1 MRTYEALYIIQPELG
16 EDDTQTVA
24 TGVEKLITDDGGA
37 IVRSEIWGKR
47 RLAYEVKGFAEGV
60 YVLVRFESNPTLID
74 QLKGSFRLNESIIRF
89 LVVSF
94 NLRALRLEIEQQ
106 KRSEAQAE
114 ARALSLQGRDSR
126 GGRDDDDDRDERRP
140 RPAPRAA
147 VAPKEDAAPVA
158 KEEDG
163 STEDAAPVSKTD
175 DGSTEDAAPDSK
187 ADDGASEQ
195 EAAEPT
201 KPVEA

>member
-16 EDDTQTVA
+16 EDDTQTLA

-47 RLAYEVKGFAEGV
+47 RLAYEVKGFADGV

-94 NLRALRLEIEQQ
+94 NTRTLRLEIEQQ

-126 GGRDDDDDRDERRP
+126 GGRDDDDDDRDERRP

-147 VAPKEDAAPVA
+147 APRAAAAPKEDATPVA
-158 KEEDG
+158 K
-163 STEDAAPVSKTD
+163 AD
-175 DGSTEDAAPDSK
+175 DGPTEDAAPDSK
-187 ADDGASEQ
+187 TDDGASEE

>member
-16 EDDTQTVA
+16 EDDIQTLA

-94 NLRALRLEIEQQ
+94 NVRALRLEIEQQ

-126 GGRDDDDDRDERRP
+126 GGRDDDDDDRDERRP

-158 KEEDG
+158 KADDG
-163 STEDAAPVSKTD
+163 PKEDAAPV
-175 DGSTEDAAPDSK
+175 AK
-187 ADDGASEQ
+187 ADDGASDEK
-195 EAAEPT
+195 AADPT

>member
-16 EDDTQTVA
+16 EDDIQTLA
-24 TGVEKLITDDGGA
+24 AGVEKLITDDGGA

-47 RLAYEVKGFAEGV
+47 RLAYEVNGFAEGV

-74 QLKGSFRLNESIIRF
+74 QLKGAFRLDESVIRF

-94 NLRALRLEIEQQ
+94 NPKTLRLEIEQQ

-126 GGRDDDDDRDERRP
+126 GGRDDDDDDDDRGERRP

-147 VAPKEDAAPVA
+147 AAPKEDVAPVA
-158 KEEDG
+158 K
-163 STEDAAPVSKTD
+163 T
-175 DGSTEDAAPDSK
+175 
-187 ADDGASEQ
+187 DDGASDE